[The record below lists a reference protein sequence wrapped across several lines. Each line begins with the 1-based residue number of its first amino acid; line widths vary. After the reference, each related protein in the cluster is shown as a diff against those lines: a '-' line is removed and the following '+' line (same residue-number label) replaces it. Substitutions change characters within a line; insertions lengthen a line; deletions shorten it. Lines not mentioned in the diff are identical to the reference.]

1 MGLPQGQPCAKHGDC
16 DVGLVCVGGMSKF
29 CTQQMSEGG
38 RCNQDEECVNSC
50 LCHNGQCKKYLSLLE
65 GSVIGGATAFLC
77 ASGYAPD
84 GICRAAPQNV
94 KAADDPCYNYRDCK
108 TVFPDKTTGMTNCLC
123 GLNTKGLA
131 FCQAVPGDA
140 EFQPFATGLLAIL
153 DVNNKCHYDTGF
165 SARCP
170 ELSADSQFRSFLN
183 AYYIFVYRHMVVG
196 SPDCAS
202 SIMPFITTYS
212 GYTGTID
219 TGGSSTD
226 KTIIIA
232 VIVCVFTFLMVSG
245 VVCFFC
251 IRRCARDEYY
261 REEVIRRHLL
271 RHDMDELHIKEGR
284 VLFSPEGLA
293 DPLCKFTIDDL
304 DLDLKDKRFLRVGVP
319 VAIPV
324 NQRTFEE
331 DLVEIGPIEYAQVMA
346 SSGVSITATVIDAS
360 AETPPSTLFQR
371 SSNANSR
378 PS

>member
-1 MGLPQGQPCAKHGDC
+1 
-16 DVGLVCVGGMSKF
+16 
-29 CTQQMSEGG
+29 
-38 RCNQDEECVNSC
+38 
-50 LCHNGQCKKYLSLLE
+50 
-65 GSVIGGATAFLC
+65 
-77 ASGYAPD
+77 
-84 GICRAAPQNV
+84 
-94 KAADDPCYNYRDCK
+94 
-108 TVFPDKTTGMTNCLC
+108 
-123 GLNTKGLA
+123 
-131 FCQAVPGDA
+131 
-140 EFQPFATGLLAIL
+140 
-153 DVNNKCHYDTGF
+153 
-165 SARCP
+165 
-170 ELSADSQFRSFLN
+170 
-183 AYYIFVYRHMVVG
+183 
-196 SPDCAS
+196 
-202 SIMPFITTYS
+202 MPFITTYS
-212 GYTGTID
+212 GYTGNID

-271 RHDMDELHIKEGR
+271 RHDMDELHIREGR

-346 SSGVSITATVIDAS
+346 SSGISITATVIDAS